1 MSNKKEKKKSNGILR
16 GLRYTIATPIL
27 VVLMIIVLLASFVY
41 AVFHG
46 IVEIIETVLGE
57 ILDFLSDPINWLQES
72 LRHLHNLWT
81 TAFRWKRC

>member
-16 GLRYTIATPIL
+16 GLKYTIATPIL

-57 ILDFLSDPINWLQES
+57 ILDFLSDPIGWLQET
-72 LRHLHNLWT
+72 LRHAHNVWVI
-81 TAFRWKRC
+81 AFRRK

>member
-16 GLRYTIATPIL
+16 GLKYTIATPIL

-57 ILDFLSDPINWLQES
+57 ILDFLSDPVNWLQER
-72 LRHLHNLWT
+72 LRDLHNTWT
-81 TAFRWKRC
+81 IAFRRK